1 MEQHEILINKAMKF
15 NNIVTYLSNN
25 NNVLRDKGLLESAIS
40 SPFQSMFGE
49 DLYKTVEEKAFVL
62 FLNIAK
68 NHPFMDGNK
77 RTAALICDY
86 FLMENGLELNLET
99 KEKFK
104 FMLNVL
110 EKNIDSEQALF
121 IFKELVIPIE
131 SINRKPITED
141 IRSDFL
147 NRYNQINENL
157 NLNFEKSLNK
167 NILEKFVLEY
177 SKTKCINY
185 VDLIKTIEQNEVIKL
200 ENELNELNNNNKEG
214 IDYAK

>member
-1 MEQHEILINKAMKF
+1 MEQHEILINKAIKF

-86 FLMENGLELNLET
+86 YLMENGMELNLET

-110 EKNIDSEQALF
+110 EKNIEPEQALF
-121 IFKELVIPIE
+121 IFKELVVPIE
-131 SINRKPITED
+131 SISRKPITEE
-141 IRSDFL
+141 IKSDFL
-147 NRYNQINENL
+147 NRYNQISETL
-157 NLNFEKSLNK
+157 NLNFEKTLNK

-177 SKTKCINY
+177 SKTNCINY
-185 VDLIKTIEQNEVIKL
+185 VDLIKTIEQNEVSKL
-200 ENELNELNNNNKEG
+200 ENELNNLNNIKEG
-214 IDYAK
+214 IDYVK

>member
-1 MEQHEILINKAMKF
+1 MEQHEILINKAIKF

-86 FLMENGLELNLET
+86 YLMENGMELNLET

-121 IFKELVIPIE
+121 IFKELVVPIE
-131 SINRKPITED
+131 SISRKPITEE
-141 IRSDFL
+141 IKSDFL
-147 NRYNQINENL
+147 NRYNQISETL

-177 SKTKCINY
+177 SKTNCINY

>member
-1 MEQHEILINKAMKF
+1 MEQHEILINKAIKF

-49 DLYKTVEEKAFVL
+49 DLYKTIEEKAFVL

-86 FLMENGLELNLET
+86 YLMENGMELNLET

-110 EKNIDSEQALF
+110 EKNIEPEQALF
-121 IFKELVIPIE
+121 IFKELVVPIE
-131 SINRKPITED
+131 SISRKPITEE
-141 IRSDFL
+141 IKSDFL
-147 NRYNQINENL
+147 NRYNQISETL
-157 NLNFEKSLNK
+157 NLNFEKTLNK

-177 SKTKCINY
+177 SKTNCINY
-185 VDLIKTIEQNEVIKL
+185 VDLIKTIEQNEVSKL
-200 ENELNELNNNNKEG
+200 ENELNNLNNIKEG
-214 IDYAK
+214 IDYVK